1 MALSPF
7 RDRLMRGYSC
17 TRTLDRQ
24 ADGLRER
31 MAALASDPTA
41 VADVLASIQAIR
53 GTLDRA
59 EVVARQLCNES
70 EVSTPEGGQTRP

>member
-1 MALSPF
+1 
-7 RDRLMRGYSC
+7 MRGYSC

-31 MAALASDPTA
+31 MAALASDPA
-41 VADVLASIQAIR
+41 AAADVLASIQAIR

-59 EVVARQLCNES
+59 ELVARQLRDECSVPS
-70 EVSTPEGGQTRP
+70 ELDGGQMGP